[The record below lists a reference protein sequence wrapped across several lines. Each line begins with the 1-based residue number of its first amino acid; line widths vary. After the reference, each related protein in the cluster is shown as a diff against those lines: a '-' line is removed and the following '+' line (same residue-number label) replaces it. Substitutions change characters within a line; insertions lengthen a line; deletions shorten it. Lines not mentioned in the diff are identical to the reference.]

1 MIKSM
6 MACALAALTLLGM
19 QVAQAQRGERIT
31 VAVAEFKN
39 ESGAGW
45 WRGGVGWE
53 LSGMLSN
60 ELVATRAFSVV
71 ERSRLESVLQEQNL
85 AASGRMAP
93 GQGARIGQLTGAKY
107 LIMGTVTSYEEQT
120 SSTGGGISFRGV
132 SVGGKSSKAYVA
144 VDLRVVNSETGEIE
158 FVRTIEGEA
167 KSGGMSVGLYR
178 GGFGGAL
185 ANENNTPAGK
195 AIRGALVMI
204 TDYLECVMVKQDR
217 CMREFDAADD
227 RRRDR
232 TRGALSI
239 D

>member
-1 MIKSM
+1 MTKSM
-6 MACALAALTLLGM
+6 IVCVLAAASLFSIS
-19 QVAQAQRGERIT
+19 AAHAQRGERIT
-31 VAVAEFKN
+31 VAVDEFKN

-45 WRGGVGWE
+45 WGGGVGWE
-53 LSGMLSN
+53 LTGMLSN

-71 ERSRLESVLQEQNL
+71 ERSRLESVMQEQNL

-93 GQGARIGQLTGAKY
+93 GQGARIGKLTGAQY
-107 LIMGTVTSYEEQT
+107 LIMGTVTSYEENT
-120 SSTGGGISFRGV
+120 ASTGGGVSFRGV
-132 SVGGKSSKAYVA
+132 SLGGKSSKAYIA

-167 KSGGMSVGLYR
+167 KSGGVSVGLYR

-185 ANENNTPAGK
+185 ANENSTPAGK
-195 AIRGALVMI
+195 AIRAALVMA

-232 TRGALSI
+232 TRSVLSV